1 MEAVEYHEKPR
12 ATDLISP
19 ILGSTVLNNNTI
31 CIVSDS
37 TIWSFPAY
45 LLNNVRSQLT
55 EVASVP
61 STALSPQ
68 SFILVPTTSNNESDD
83 GFLIMDGSFKPHQF
97 IIASRE
103 WSSRPPST
111 TSVTITKNN
120 NTFVEQEPSARAEYA
135 TTISVSDNQQK
146 SVFIHGGK
154 SILNDT
160 ASTTCATDS
169 FWSYHLLQQRWI
181 PIKANNNNNNSNDDF
196 GNYYGHTMSMLSD
209 GRIVMLGGKLCNQH
223 NKLINFTSTLI
234 YDTQNSQWLKQ
245 ILDGPIPAP
254 RIYHSAI
261 TTNQDKIIIC
271 GGQNGEPPPFHTYIS
286 ANNQLG
292 EMAAL
297 LDTTTWKWKSI
308 EPSINS
314 QPLPQSKATAFIV
327 NETKIVYGLGE
338 TYQTLQD
345 GLYILD
351 SETLNWEPDKN
362 ASSQIHNE
370 STAPG
375 TILSVAAIV
384 ALCFTFVSLLI
395 VAGILWRVGRNAIF
409 NGISSLKNELWD
421 PRPGEP
427 GWIEISRLTMRFAFG
442 SYLVYLVFSLTSQII
457 HSPIIEQIYYDE
469 TPDGTIDVPDVRFC
483 FDDYRTNEP
492 YVRCATDYGV
502 DCSQYLKKFYPS
514 TSHEKI
520 CALFRAPDYVRLAA
534 PTHRKA
540 ASGSYLKFDY
550 YGNAT
555 QVGITIYHRNHNPN
569 LAVYNLKTEDDTFD
583 WDTSFEEDQ
592 FRSSELSTYQQYGK
606 GYLVPAN
613 RVHTSSYALG
623 KRIVLKKSWWNYIGY
638 ASATVSHYQI
648 TSSKMVSEVSPP
660 TYLGNESPLGSLHLF
675 PELYSTEI
683 AAEQRAFTILQALGV
698 LGGMFG
704 LLVTAQHWFFGYRP
718 QSPYGVVQRWS
729 RGQLRMSL
737 LEGLVTNFK
746 QQHENVP
753 IVHPLKKTS
762 AAHIRMGL
770 LEDRLH
776 TLEQLFQAY
785 YIDDEIFKSLDQ
797 AFTGPRPPPQATV
810 DNRTLNDN
818 LLRLRLPSFKK
829 PKDDPTT
836 TPM

>member
-1 MEAVEYHEKPR
+1 MEAVKNHEKPR
-12 ATDLISP
+12 ATDLIRP
-19 ILGSTVLNNNTI
+19 ILGSAVLNNNTI
-31 CIVSDS
+31 YIVSDS
-37 TIWSFPAY
+37 IIWSFPVY
-45 LLNNVRSQLT
+45 LLNEERSQLA

-61 STALSPQ
+61 STTVPPQ
-68 SFILVPTTSNNESDD
+68 SFILVPTTRNNKSDD
-83 GFLIMDGSFKPHQF
+83 GFLIMDGSFRQQQF
-97 IIASRE
+97 IIASRQ
-103 WSSRPPST
+103 WYSRSPST
-111 TSVTITKNN
+111 TSVTITKSN
-120 NTFVEQEPSARAEYA
+120 NTFVEQEPSVRTEYA
-135 TTISVSDNQQK
+135 TTVSVSDNQQK
-146 SVFIHGGK
+146 SVYIHGGQ
-154 SILNDT
+154 SILNGT
-160 ASTTCATDS
+160 ASTTCVKDS
-169 FWSYHLLQQRWI
+169 FWSYNLPQQRWT
-181 PIKANNNNNNSNDDF
+181 PIKANNNNSDF
-196 GNYYGHTMSMLSD
+196 GNYYGHTMS
-209 GRIVMLGGKLCNQH
+209 
-223 NKLINFTSTLI
+223 
-234 YDTQNSQWLKQ
+234 
-245 ILDGPIPAP
+245 
-254 RIYHSAI
+254 
-261 TTNQDKIIIC
+261 
-271 GGQNGEPPPFHTYIS
+271 QNGEPPPFHTYIS
-286 ANNQLG
+286 ANNQLS

-308 EPSINS
+308 EPSINN

-327 NETKIVYGLGE
+327 NETKIVYGL
-338 TYQTLQD
+338 
-345 GLYILD
+345 D
-351 SETLNWEPDKN
+351 SETLKWQPDKN
-362 ASSQIHNE
+362 ASSRIHDE
-370 STAPG
+370 GVAPG
-375 TILSVAAIV
+375 TVLSVTVII
-384 ALCFTFVSLLI
+384 ALCFAFVSLFI
-395 VAGILWRVGRNAIF
+395 VAGTLWRVSRNAIF

-421 PRPGEP
+421 PRSGEP

-457 HSPIIEQIYYDE
+457 HSPIIEQIYYNE

-492 YVRCATDYGV
+492 IYVRCATDYGV

-514 TSHEKI
+514 TSRKKI
-520 CALFRAPDYVRLAA
+520 CALFRAPDYVRLAT

-555 QVGITIYHRNHNPN
+555 QVEISVYHRNHNPN

-583 WDTSFEEDQ
+583 WDTSYEEDH
-592 FRSSELSTYQQYGK
+592 FRSSELSTYQKYEK
-606 GYLVPAN
+606 GYLVSAN

-623 KRIVLKKSWWNYIGY
+623 KRIVLKESWWNYIGY

-648 TSSKMVSEVSPP
+648 TCSKMVSEISPP

-683 AAEQRAFTILQALGV
+683 VAEQRAFTILQALGV

-729 RGQLRMSL
+729 RGQMRMSL
-737 LEGLVTNFK
+737 LKGLVTNFK

-797 AFTGPRPPPQATV
+797 AFTGPRPPPPATV

-829 PKDDPTT
+829 PKNDPAT